1 MRYDIAERIG
11 KMKEAFTNLVQQ
23 LENLTK
29 DWEVATQSV
38 QQFNDAYNDLATR
51 GEQWEEAFTNSI
63 QQLDDDRYEQV
74 RKWAEDSDKRM
85 VDWLKK
91 VWVF

>member
-1 MRYDIAERIG
+1 
-11 KMKEAFTNLVQQ
+11 
-23 LENLTK
+23 
-29 DWEVATQSV
+29 
-38 QQFNDAYNDLATR
+38 LATR